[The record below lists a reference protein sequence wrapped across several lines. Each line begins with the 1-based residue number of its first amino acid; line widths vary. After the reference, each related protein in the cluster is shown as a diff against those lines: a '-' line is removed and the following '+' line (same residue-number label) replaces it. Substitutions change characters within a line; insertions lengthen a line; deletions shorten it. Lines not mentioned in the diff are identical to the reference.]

1 MRGEYGPSEGPA
13 RYRVD
18 ACNHRPRG
26 TGARPPRAVRPK
38 ALWMSSSGRR
48 RLLRGQRV
56 AGHFHG
62 VLDIVGGH
70 PSLVVADLD
79 GTPLEVR
86 VRYLDA
92 RDPVQVRFDGDLAV
106 VAGHALYTC
115 RNRSRAAVSSSIF
128 SSAPSPFS
136 MDARTQCSTWSLS
149 RMVATFSEAET
160 TLPIWVSMSTQYAS
174 SSTMRWSPRTCPSI
188 CLRRFRSFSLSPSLM
203 YPCAEASNGAAL
215 FASCISIPPDPT
227 SPGVAAGR

>member
-1 MRGEYGPSEGPA
+1 
-13 RYRVD
+13 
-18 ACNHRPRG
+18 
-26 TGARPPRAVRPK
+26 
-38 ALWMSSSGRR
+38 MSSSGRR

-106 VAGHALYTC
+106 IAGHALYTC
-115 RNRSRAAVSSSIF
+115 RNRSRAAAVSSSIF

-136 MDARTQCSTWSLS
+136 MDSRTQCSTWSLS

-160 TLPIWVSMSTQYAS
+160 TLPIWVRMSTQYAS
-174 SSTMRWSPRTCPSI
+174 SSTMRCIPRTCPSI
-188 CLRRFRSFSLSPSLM
+188 RLRRLWSFSLSPSFM
-203 YPCAEASNGAAL
+203 YPCSLVTASTVL
-215 FASCISIPPDPT
+215 FL
-227 SPGVAAGR
+227 